1 MNIVRHGAGVLLCAA
16 FAFTAAATSGCSH
29 QTTVGQKVD
38 DTVITT
44 KVKSA
49 LLGDPDVKGMAINV
63 ETVGGDV
70 QLSGFVDSQAQR
82 SRAIDLA
89 GRVDGVGRVVDK
101 ITVKEKGR

>member
-1 MNIVRHGAGVLLCAA
+1 MNILRHGASALMCAA
-16 FAFTAAATSGCSH
+16 FAFTAVATTGCSH
-29 QTTVGQKVD
+29 NTTIGQKVD

-49 LLGDPDVKGMAINV
+49 LLGDPDVKGMAIDV

-82 SRAIDLA
+82 NRAVDLA
-89 GRVDGVGRVVDK
+89 GRVEGVDRVVDK
-101 ITVKEKGR
+101 ITVRNR

>member
-1 MNIVRHGAGVLLCAA
+1 MNIRRQGAGVLLCTA
-16 FAFTAAATSGCSH
+16 FAFSTIAISGCSH
-29 QTTVGQKVD
+29 ETTVGQKVD

-49 LLGDPDVKGMAINV
+49 LLGDPDVKGMAIDV
-63 ETVGGDV
+63 ETVAGNV

-82 SRAIDLA
+82 NRAVDLA

-101 ITVKEKGR
+101 ITVREK